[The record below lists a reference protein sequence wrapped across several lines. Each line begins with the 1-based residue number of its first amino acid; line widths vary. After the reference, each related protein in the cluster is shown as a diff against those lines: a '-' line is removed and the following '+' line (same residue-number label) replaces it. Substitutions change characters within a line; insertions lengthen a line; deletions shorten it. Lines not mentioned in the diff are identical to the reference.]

1 MSTADDLVDSHRDLW
16 ERITDHPFVREA
28 GDGSLPAAAFDRWL
42 EQDHAFVVGFRRFL
56 ARLVEIAPDEPAR
69 DVLAAGLGPLRSE
82 LDLFREELDRR
93 GLDADAEPSPTTLGY
108 TAYLLASPADG
119 YEVALTVLYGAERA
133 YHDAWSAVRERARED
148 SPHWG
153 FIDNWS
159 SPEFGEWVGEL
170 GDLLDR
176 ARPDGSGP
184 RVRTAFGRVVR
195 FELRFWDAVHAGET
209 W

>member
-1 MSTADDLVDSHRDLW
+1 MSTTTELVASHRDLW
-16 ERITDHPFVREA
+16 DRITAHPFVREA

-42 EQDHAFVVGFRRFL
+42 EQDHLFVIGFRRFL
-56 ARLVEIAPDEPAR
+56 ARLVELAPDEPAR
-69 DVLAAGLGPLRSE
+69 DLLAAGLGPLRAE
-82 LDLFREELDRR
+82 LDLFREELGRR
-93 GLDADAEPSPTTLGY
+93 GLDPAAEPSPTTLGY

-119 YEVALTVLYGAERA
+119 YAVGLTVLYGAELA
-133 YHDAWSAVRERARED
+133 YHDAWSTVRERARED
-148 SPHWG
+148 SPYWG

-159 SPEFGEWVGEL
+159 SPAFGGWVAEV

-176 ARPDGSGP
+176 ALPDGPDPGA
-184 RVRTAFGRVVR
+184 RTAFGRVVR